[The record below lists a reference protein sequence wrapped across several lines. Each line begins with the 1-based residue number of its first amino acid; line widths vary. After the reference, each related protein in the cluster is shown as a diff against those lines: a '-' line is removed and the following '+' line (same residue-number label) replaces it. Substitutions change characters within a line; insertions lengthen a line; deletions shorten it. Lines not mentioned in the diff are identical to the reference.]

1 MNKAEAKKETQDRTM
16 NTNAHQ
22 TGRTLRLVLLGPP
35 GSGKGTQAKILLE
48 RYKIPQVSTGDML
61 RAAVRAGT
69 PVGQAATWYMNRGA
83 LVPDDVIV
91 GLVRER
97 LAQYDCSCGY
107 ILDGFPRTVAQAEAL
122 EAMLKAFGTPLDH
135 VISLEVGE
143 DDLVARIAGRRTC
156 RNCGAMYHVQFS
168 PSRVAGVCDACGGPT
183 YQRNDDKEETVRQ
196 RLQVY
201 TKQTEPLVAFYRG
214 RGLLRPVS
222 GTGDMAE
229 IAQRVLRALGL

>member
-1 MNKAEAKKETQDRTM
+1 MHTETQD
-16 NTNAHQ
+16 
-22 TGRTLRLVLLGPP
+22 TGGTLRLVLLGPP
-35 GSGKGTQAKILLE
+35 GSGKGTQAKLFLE
-48 RYKIPQVSTGDML
+48 RYKIPQVSTGEML
-61 RAAVRAGT
+61 RTAVRAGT
-69 PVGQAATWYMNRGA
+69 ALGRQARGYMDRGA

-91 GLVRER
+91 ELVRER

-107 ILDGFPRTVAQAEAL
+107 VLDGFPRTVAQAEAL
-122 EAMLKAFGTPLDH
+122 ERLLAGLGTSLDH

-168 PSRVAGVCDACGGPT
+168 PSRVAGVCDGCAGPT
-183 YQRNDDKEETVRQ
+183 YQRDDDKEETVRQ

-201 TKQTEPLVAFYRG
+201 TRQTEPLVAFYRE

-222 GTGDMAE
+222 GTGDMAD

>member
-1 MNKAEAKKETQDRTM
+1 VHTETQG
-16 NTNAHQ
+16 
-22 TGRTLRLVLLGPP
+22 TGPTLRVVLLGPP
-35 GSGKGTQAKILLE
+35 GSGKGTQAKLLLE
-48 RYKIPQVSTGDML
+48 RYRIPQVSTGDML

-69 PVGQAATWYMNRGA
+69 PLGRDAKQYMDRGS
-83 LVPDDVIV
+83 LVPDAIIV

-122 EAMLKAFGTPLDH
+122 EQMLAAAGTPLDH
-135 VISLEVGE
+135 VISLEVAE

-168 PSRVAGVCDACGGPT
+168 PSRVDGVCDACGGPT
-183 YQRNDDKEETVRQ
+183 YQRDDDQEETVRR

-201 TKQTEPLVAFYRG
+201 TRQTEPLVAFYRG
-214 RGLLRPVS
+214 RGLLRPVP

-229 IAQRVLRALGL
+229 IAQRVLRVLGV

>member
-1 MNKAEAKKETQDRTM
+1 MHTETQG
-16 NTNAHQ
+16 
-22 TGRTLRLVLLGPP
+22 TGPTLRVVLLGPP
-35 GSGKGTQAKILLE
+35 GSGKGTQAKLLLE
-48 RYKIPQVSTGDML
+48 RYRIPQVSTGDML

-69 PVGQAATWYMNRGA
+69 PLGRDAKQYMDRGS
-83 LVPDDVIV
+83 LVPDAIIV

-122 EAMLKAFGTPLDH
+122 DRMLAAAGTPLDH
-135 VISLEVGE
+135 VISLEVAE

-168 PSRVAGVCDACGGPT
+168 PSRVDGVCDACGGPT
-183 YQRNDDKEETVRQ
+183 YQRDDDQEETVRR

-201 TKQTEPLVAFYRG
+201 TRQTEPLVAFYRG
-214 RGLLRPVS
+214 RGLLRPVP

-229 IAQRVLRALGL
+229 IAQRVLRVLGV

>member
-1 MNKAEAKKETQDRTM
+1 MHTETQG
-16 NTNAHQ
+16 
-22 TGRTLRLVLLGPP
+22 TGPTLRVVLLGPP
-35 GSGKGTQAKILLE
+35 GSGKGTQAKLLLE
-48 RYKIPQVSTGDML
+48 RYRIPQVSTGDML

-69 PVGQAATWYMNRGA
+69 PLGRDAKQYMDRGS
-83 LVPDDVIV
+83 LVPDAIIV

-122 EAMLKAFGTPLDH
+122 EQMLAAAGTPLDH
-135 VISLEVGE
+135 VISLEVAE

-168 PSRVAGVCDACGGPT
+168 PSRVDGVCDACGGPT
-183 YQRNDDKEETVRQ
+183 YQRDDDQEETVRR

-201 TKQTEPLVAFYRG
+201 TRQTEPLVAFYRG
-214 RGLLRPVS
+214 RGLLRPVP

-229 IAQRVLRALGL
+229 IAQRVLRVLGV

>member
-1 MNKAEAKKETQDRTM
+1 
-16 NTNAHQ
+16 
-22 TGRTLRLVLLGPP
+22 
-35 GSGKGTQAKILLE
+35 
-48 RYKIPQVSTGDML
+48 ML

-69 PVGQAATWYMNRGA
+69 PLGQEAARYMDRGA

-97 LAQYDCSCGY
+97 LGEYDCSCGY

-122 EAMLKAFGTPLDH
+122 EGMLAALGTPLDH

-156 RNCGAMYHVQFS
+156 RSCGAMYHVQFS
-168 PSRVAGVCDACGGPT
+168 PSRVAGVCDTCGGPT
-183 YQRNDDKEETVRQ
+183 YQRDDDKEATVRQ

-201 TKQTEPLVAFYRG
+201 ARQTEPLVAFYRG

-229 IAQRVLRALGL
+229 IARRVLCALGV